1 MNWQWVTCWLMWPG
15 WWGEKKEIQKKVWTQ
30 KSWPLLCGLYSTFI
44 LYVQQ
49 LCLQLQVVLVCHDL
63 VVSNKKC
70 RGPTY
75 EHFFFYCYASFH
87 SFISCL
93 CHSSIVEATD
103 RVAASHCCSYKQVL
117 CFKIHPYHHF
127 FLLI

>member
-1 MNWQWVTCWLMWPG
+1 LMWPG
-15 WWGEKKEIQKKVWTQ
+15 WWEKKEIQKKVWTQ

-70 RGPTY
+70 RGPTSK
-75 EHFFFYCYASFH
+75 HIFFLLLCII
-87 SFISCL
+87 SFIYFMLMLQLNSGSNRQ
-93 CHSSIVEATD
+93 SS
-103 RVAASHCCSYKQVL
+103 SFSLLFLQVL

-127 FLLI
+127 FFTNIGVFTFI